1 VSARRSPSLRQD
13 VTPPFAD
20 PKSPF
25 VGLHPATSPGTSTR
39 EKLSA
44 TPAGIKARYEAA
56 RLEEERAFEEQM
68 KTLQR
73 KEREANARAAAAA
86 EAAEAAAFL
95 AASPGP
101 RRSFPSL
108 DDTAGSLGDLDIGRP
123 GRAPT
128 GIKRSPSP
136 SPATSTRRSSA
147 RASPKREEKVLPLWV
162 DGFS

>member
-1 VSARRSPSLRQD
+1 M
-13 VTPPFAD
+13 
-20 PKSPF
+20 
-25 VGLHPATSPGTSTR
+25 
-39 EKLSA
+39 
-44 TPAGIKARYEAA
+44 IKARYEASK
-56 RLEEERAFEEQM
+56 LEEERAFEEQM
-68 KTLQR
+68 KTLR
-73 KEREANARAAAAA
+73 RLEREANARAAAAA

-101 RRSFPSL
+101 GQRESFPSL

>member
-25 VGLHPATSPGTSTR
+25 AGLHPATSPGTSTR

-101 RRSFPSL
+101 GQRESFPSL
-108 DDTAGSLGDLDIGRP
+108 DDTAGSLGDLDLGP
-123 GRAPT
+123 GRVPT
-128 GIKRSPSP
+128 GIGRSPSQ
-136 SPATSTRRSSA
+136 SPSTRRRAA
-147 RASPKREEKVLPLWV
+147 RASPKDKAEVLPLW

>member
-1 VSARRSPSLRQD
+1 
-13 VTPPFAD
+13 
-20 PKSPF
+20 
-25 VGLHPATSPGTSTR
+25 
-39 EKLSA
+39 
-44 TPAGIKARYEAA
+44 
-56 RLEEERAFEEQM
+56 M

-128 GIKRSPSP
+128 GIERSPSP

-147 RASPKREEKVLPLWV
+147 RVSPKREEKVLPLWV